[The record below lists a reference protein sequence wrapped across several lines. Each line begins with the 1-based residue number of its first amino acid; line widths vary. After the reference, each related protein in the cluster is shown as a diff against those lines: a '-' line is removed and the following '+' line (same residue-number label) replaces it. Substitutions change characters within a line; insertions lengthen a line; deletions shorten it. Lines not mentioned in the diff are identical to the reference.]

1 MRKLRWLK
9 TILSAGAMALAFAGT
24 AFASDT
30 ANISSCT
37 VNGGEIRITGTAQHT
52 EDGVTDDGNYYLFD
66 LMPYEGSIGGR
77 TDLPSPFPSTKIR
90 MKIRCLQDMW
100 LR

>member
-1 MRKLRWLK
+1 ME
-9 TILSAGAMALAFAGT
+9 A
-24 AFASDT
+24 
-30 ANISSCT
+30 
-37 VNGGEIRITGTAQHT
+37 EIRITGTAQHT

-77 TDLPSPFPSTKIR
+77 TDYVASSGKTDSFTFTLPFDKIR